1 MRYYLN
7 KLIYTINNF
16 MYRRYKGDEFN
27 RFLSIVYLI
36 FLILSAFPYLR
47 FFLVLNTAILSYI
60 LYRAFSKNFYARRQE
75 LNRYLKIKNRIKSE
89 LILKKQKYQNRKTHL
104 YFKCSNCKANLRVP
118 KGVGKIEVTCPK
130 CKYSMIKHS

>member
-1 MRYYLN
+1 
-7 KLIYTINNF
+7 

-27 RFLSIVYLI
+27 RFLAIVYLI
-36 FLILSAFPYLR
+36 FWILSAFPYLR

-60 LYRAFSKNFYARRQE
+60 FYRAFSKNFYARRQE